1 MPAERSAKMI
11 QYFSKH
17 GRMSKTRLDIK
28 CPAFQPGEK
37 MGRPRSCHIFS
48 AFLFL
53 ISATGLVLGQAKDDG
68 SKNNPFSPS
77 PTPNISPKSDPKVS
91 VPVKPGP
98 GDVKFI
104 MQRKNPPQPDTQQP
118 TIAQATFKIEKPAEI
133 RSTPPSEIY
142 KVGVGDVLFVNLKN
156 SPHGSGYY
164 TVRTNGTI
172 DYPLAGENVI
182 AADQTVD
189 SLEKMLIS
197 AITLFPNPQVEVK
210 VRQYSS
216 HKITVS
222 GLVENAG
229 EKSLQREAI
238 PLFVIRAEAGVHEK
252 ANKALVKRAPLL
264 KIETYDLSDAN
275 TDNVLIYPGNSVE
288 FAGDGSPTGG
298 FYFIASEIG
307 LSGQKDLTFGLTL
320 YQAVIASG
328 GAKGNPKKAVIRR
341 KNENGI
347 FTVIEHNL
355 RWIKDGKAV
364 DPAIVSGDVI
374 EIRN

>member
-1 MPAERSAKMI
+1 
-11 QYFSKH
+11 
-17 GRMSKTRLDIK
+17 MSKTRREHKL
-28 CPAFQPGEK
+28 PVFRSVRNS
-37 MGRPRSCHIFS
+37 GRLRFGPIFS
-48 AFLFL
+48 AFLFVTV
-53 ISATGLVLGQAKDDG
+53 ATGLMFGQAKDDG
-68 SKNNPFSPS
+68 SKNNPYSPS
-77 PTPNISPKSDPKVS
+77 PTPNVSPKRDPKVS
-91 VPVKPGP
+91 VPVKVGP
-98 GDVKFI
+98 GEVKFI

-156 SPHGSGYY
+156 SAHGSGYY

-189 SLEKMLIS
+189 SLEKMLTS
-197 AITLFPNPQVEVK
+197 AITLFPDPQVEVK

-222 GLVENAG
+222 GLVENSG

-238 PLFVIRAEAGVHEK
+238 PLFVIRAEAGVDSK

-264 KIETYDLSDAN
+264 KIETYDLSDPN
-275 TDNVLIYPGNSVE
+275 TDNILIYPGNSVE

-298 FYFIASEIG
+298 FYFIAGEIG
-307 LSGQKDLTFGLTL
+307 SSGQKDLTFGLTL

-341 KNENGI
+341 KNEHGI
-347 FTVIEHNL
+347 FTLIEHNL

-364 DPAIVSGDVI
+364 DPAVVSGDVI